1 MFREGFLKVRFK
13 VGEYACNNLNAKD
26 GVMNKRST
34 GKIYF
39 ICMVGSLF
47 ALLLL
52 FFYFIFFLPLL
63 AHISEATE
71 TPFVKCQEHGELRQ
85 KGKSIRGQVWPV

>member
-1 MFREGFLKVRFK
+1 
-13 VGEYACNNLNAKD
+13 
-26 GVMNKRST
+26 MNKRLT

-39 ICMVGSLF
+39 ICMVGGLF
-47 ALLLL
+47 ALG
-52 FFYFIFFLPLL
+52 FFLPLL

-71 TPFVKCQEHGELRQ
+71 TPFVKCQEHGKSRQ